1 MSELDALENFCADLE
16 AEGVDRVVAR
26 WIDEKRPVD
35 ENDEV
40 AIRKVTEVTLK
51 AAINGAVTT
60 RTFEDIPFEKVRS
73 VLAPYEFEVLYR
85 NDNLTRR

>member
-16 AEGVDRVVAR
+16 SSGVERVVAR
-26 WIDEKRPVD
+26 WIDEKRPVH
-35 ENDEV
+35 EEDEV

-51 AAINGAVTT
+51 AAVDGEVVA
-60 RTFEDIPFEKVRS
+60 RTFEEIPYEKVRS